1 MSHAGPTS
9 VPTRLDRVQTS
20 AARPSI
26 ASVEWRAGVLRR
38 VAAVHALWQEG
49 VSDLTA
55 EHVNHFERSGVLP
68 IAFTLM
74 HFVVGEDRN
83 AAKYLGAGALLWDEQ
98 EWAQRVGLVGEPPM
112 RGTPMADAERIR
124 LGDVDAW
131 RVYQTAVFA
140 RTERALESLP
150 IGRFAEKAMDR
161 PPADK
166 LKGAFIALLVPEG
179 DFRVSDVCEA
189 YLFQHAVRHLGELE
203 HARALVGLGGLS

>member
-1 MSHAGPTS
+1 M
-9 VPTRLDRVQTS
+9 QTS
-20 AARPSI
+20 ARPAA
-26 ASVEWRAGVLRR
+26 ASEEWRTSIVQRM
-38 VAAVHALWQEG
+38 AAVHSLWQQG
-49 VSDLTA
+49 VSDLTSDQ
-55 EHVNHFERSGVLP
+55 VNHVERAGVLP

-74 HFVVGEDRN
+74 HLVVGEDRN
-83 AAKYLGAGALLWDEQ
+83 AARHLGAGALLWDEQ
-98 EWAQRVGLVGEPPM
+98 GWARRVQLVGEPPV

-140 RTERALESLP
+140 RTERALASLP
-150 IGRFAEKAMDR
+150 LDRFAGKAMDR

-166 LKGAFIALLVPEG
+166 LKGSFLALIVPEG
-179 DFRVSDVCEA
+179 EIRVADVCEA

>member
-1 MSHAGPTS
+1 M
-9 VPTRLDRVQTS
+9 QTS
-20 AARPSI
+20 ARPAA
-26 ASVEWRAGVLRR
+26 ASEEWRASIVQRM
-38 VAAVHALWQEG
+38 AAVHSLWQQG
-49 VSDLTA
+49 VSDLTSDQ
-55 EHVNHFERSGVLP
+55 VNHVERAGVLP

-74 HFVVGEDRN
+74 HLVVGEDRN
-83 AAKYLGAGALLWDEQ
+83 AARHLGAGALLWDEQ
-98 EWAQRVGLVGEPPM
+98 GWARRVQLVGEPPV

-140 RTERALESLP
+140 RTERALASLP
-150 IGRFAEKAMDR
+150 LDRFAGKAMDR

-166 LKGAFIALLVPEG
+166 LKGSFLALIVPEG
-179 DFRVSDVCEA
+179 EIRVADVCEA

>member
-1 MSHAGPTS
+1 MQTS
-9 VPTRLDRVQTS
+9 V
-20 AARPSI
+20 ARPPADSE
-26 ASVEWRAGVLRR
+26 EWRASIVQRI
-38 VAAVHALWQEG
+38 AAVHALWQSG
-49 VSDLTA
+49 VADLTL
-55 EHVNHFERSGVLP
+55 EQVNHFERTGVLP

-83 AAKYLGAGALLWDEQ
+83 AARYLGADALLWDQ
-98 EWAQRVGLVGEPPM
+98 QGWARRVGFAGDPPM

-131 RVYQTAVFA
+131 REYQTVVFA
-140 RTERALESLP
+140 RTERVLATLP
-150 IGRFAEKAMDR
+150 LRRFAEKAMDR

-166 LKGAFIALLVPEG
+166 LKGSFLALIVPEG
-179 DFRVSDVCEA
+179 EIRVSDVCEA

>member
-1 MSHAGPTS
+1 MSPAGPTS
-9 VPTRLDRVQTS
+9 VPTRLGAVQTNVT
-20 AARPSI
+20 RPQVS
-26 ASVEWRAGVLRR
+26 EDWRASIIERLD
-38 VAAVHALWQEG
+38 AVHALWQQG
-49 VSDLTA
+49 VADLTN

-98 EWAQRVGLVGEPPM
+98 EWAQRVGLVGAPPM
-112 RGTPMADAERIR
+112 RGTPMADAERIQ

-131 RVYQTAVFA
+131 RLYQTAVFA
-140 RTERALESLP
+140 RTESALASLP
-150 IGRFAEKAMDR
+150 LGRFAEKAMDR
-161 PPADK
+161 PPAAA

-179 DFRVSDVCEA
+179 DIRVSDVCEA

>member
-1 MSHAGPTS
+1 
-9 VPTRLDRVQTS
+9 VQTS
-20 AARPSI
+20 ARPSAVSEDWRASI
-26 ASVEWRAGVLRR
+26 ASR
-38 VAAVHALWQEG
+38 VAAVHALWQQS
-49 VSDLTA
+49 VADLTVDQ
-55 EHVNHFERSGVLP
+55 VNHFERAGVLP

-83 AAKYLGAGALLWDEQ
+83 VARYLAADSLLWDRQ
-98 EWAQRVGLVGEPPM
+98 GWAKRVGLVGEPPM

-124 LGDVDAW
+124 LGDIDAW
-131 RVYQTAVFA
+131 RAYQTAVFE
-140 RTERALESLP
+140 RTERALATLP
-150 IGRFAEKAMDR
+150 LDRFAQKAMER

-179 DFRVSDVCEA
+179 DFNVSDVCEA

>member
-1 MSHAGPTS
+1 MQTNVARAQATS
-9 VPTRLDRVQTS
+9 GL
-20 AARPSI
+20 
-26 ASVEWRAGVLRR
+26 WRASIVQR
-38 VAAVHALWQEG
+38 VGAVHALWQHG
-49 VSDLTA
+49 VADLTLA
-55 EHVNHFERSGVLP
+55 QVNHFERPGILP

-83 AAKYLGAGALLWDEQ
+83 AARYLGAGALLWDEQ
-98 EWAQRVGLVGEPPM
+98 EWAERVGLVGEAPL

-140 RTERALESLP
+140 RTESALDSLP
-150 IGRFAEKAMDR
+150 ISRFAAKAMDR
-161 PPADK
+161 PPAAT
-166 LKGAFIALLVPEG
+166 LKGSFLGLMVPEG
-179 DFRVSDVCEA
+179 DPRISDVCEA

>member
-1 MSHAGPTS
+1 
-9 VPTRLDRVQTS
+9 VQTS
-20 AARPSI
+20 ARPSAVSEDWRASI
-26 ASVEWRAGVLRR
+26 ASR
-38 VAAVHALWQEG
+38 VAAVHALWQQG
-49 VSDLTA
+49 VADLTVDQ
-55 EHVNHFERSGVLP
+55 VNHFERAGVLP

-83 AAKYLGAGALLWDEQ
+83 VARYLGADTLLWDRQ
-98 EWAQRVGLVGEPPM
+98 GWAKRVGLVGEPPM

-124 LGDVDAW
+124 LGDIDAW
-131 RVYQTAVFA
+131 RAYQTAVFE
-140 RTERALESLP
+140 RTERALATLP
-150 IGRFAEKAMDR
+150 LDRFAQKAMER

-179 DFRVSDVCEA
+179 DFNVSDVCEA

>member
-1 MSHAGPTS
+1 MSLAGPTS
-9 VPTRLDRVQTS
+9 VPTRLGVVQTGT
-20 AARPSI
+20 ARPE
-26 ASVEWRAGVLRR
+26 ASEEWRASIVQRLD
-38 VAAVHALWQEG
+38 AVHALWQQG
-49 VSDLTA
+49 VADLTTDQ
-55 EHVNHFERSGVLP
+55 VNHFERPGVLP

-98 EWAQRVGLVGEPPM
+98 EWAKRVGLVGEPPV

-131 RVYQTAVFA
+131 RLYQTAVFA
-140 RTERALESLP
+140 RTESALESLP
-150 IGRFAEKAMDR
+150 LGRFSEKAMDR
-161 PPADK
+161 PPASA
-166 LKGAFIALLVPEG
+166 LRGAFIALLVPEG
-179 DFRVSDVCEA
+179 EIRISDVCEA

>member
-1 MSHAGPTS
+1 M
-9 VPTRLDRVQTS
+9 QTS
-20 AARPSI
+20 AAR
-26 ASVEWRAGVLRR
+26 ASVASEEWRASIVRR
-38 VAAVHALWQEG
+38 TAAVHALWQQG
-49 VSDLTA
+49 VSDLTL
-55 EHVNHFERSGVLP
+55 EQVNHFERAGILP

-74 HFVVGEDRN
+74 HYVVGEDRN

-98 EWAQRVGLVGEPPM
+98 GWARRVGLVGQPPQ
-112 RGTPMADAERIR
+112 RGTPMAEAERIR

-140 RTERALESLP
+140 RTERALATLP
-150 IGRFAEKAMDR
+150 LGRFAEKAMDR

-179 DFRVSDVCEA
+179 EIRVSDVCEA

>member
-1 MSHAGPTS
+1 
-9 VPTRLDRVQTS
+9 VQTS
-20 AARPSI
+20 AARPSV
-26 ASVEWRAGVLRR
+26 ASEEWRAGVLRR
-38 VAAVHALWQEG
+38 IAAVHALWQEG

-55 EHVNHFERSGVLP
+55 EHVNHFERSAVLP

-98 EWAQRVGLVGEPPM
+98 EWAKRVGLVGEPPM

-124 LGDVDAW
+124 LGDVDSW

-140 RTERALESLP
+140 RTESALESLP
-150 IGRFAEKAMDR
+150 IGRFSEKAMDR

-179 DFRVSDVCEA
+179 EILVSDVCEA

>member
-1 MSHAGPTS
+1 M
-9 VPTRLDRVQTS
+9 QTS
-20 AARPSI
+20 AARPAA
-26 ASVEWRAGVLRR
+26 ASEEWRASIVQRI
-38 VAAVHALWQEG
+38 AAVHSLWQQG
-49 VSDLTA
+49 VSDLTSDQ
-55 EHVNHFERSGVLP
+55 VNHVERAGVLP

-74 HFVVGEDRN
+74 HLVVGEDRN
-83 AAKYLGAGALLWDEQ
+83 AARHLGAGALLWDEQ
-98 EWAQRVGLVGEPPM
+98 GWSRRVRLVGEPPV

-140 RTERALESLP
+140 RTERALASLP
-150 IGRFAEKAMDR
+150 LDRFAEKAMDR

-166 LKGAFIALLVPEG
+166 LKGSFLALIVPEG
-179 DFRVSDVCEA
+179 EIRVADVCEA

>member
-1 MSHAGPTS
+1 VQTKLARPQASEEWRS
-9 VPTRLDRVQTS
+9 SIIRRLD
-20 AARPSI
+20 
-26 ASVEWRAGVLRR
+26 
-38 VAAVHALWQEG
+38 AVHALWQEG
-49 VSDLTA
+49 VADLTLA
-55 EHVNHFERSGVLP
+55 QMNHFERPGVLP

-131 RVYQTAVFA
+131 RLYQTAVFA
-140 RTERALESLP
+140 RTESALATLP
-150 IGRFAEKAMDR
+150 LGRFAEKAMDR

>member
-1 MSHAGPTS
+1 MSLAGPTS
-9 VPTRLDRVQTS
+9 VPTRLGAVQTK
-20 AARPSI
+20 AARPK
-26 ASVEWRAGVLRR
+26 ASEEWRVSISQRIG
-38 VAAVHALWQEG
+38 AVHALWQQG
-49 VSDLTA
+49 VADLTT
-55 EHVNHFERSGVLP
+55 EQVNHFERPGVLP

-98 EWAQRVGLVGEPPM
+98 EWAKRVGLVGEPPM

-124 LGDVDAW
+124 LGDIDAW
-131 RVYQTAVFA
+131 RLYQTAVFA
-140 RTERALESLP
+140 RTESALESLP
-150 IGRFAEKAMDR
+150 LGRFAEKAMDR
-161 PPADK
+161 PPAAA

-179 DFRVSDVCEA
+179 EIRVSDVCEA